1 MCQMKSP
8 PLQSMTHLKSL
19 QSLRGVAVL
28 MVLVFHIASV
38 QRQQVAADA
47 FAELKILSGVWDRG
61 YMGVDLFF
69 VISGFVMVY
78 VTRNV
83 AQTPKDI
90 GRFLYAR
97 ITRIY
102 PLWWVFA
109 GLAIAYYLLMYGQP
123 VDPLRVAGANDTI
136 PYLTKSFLL
145 LPQEQLPVL
154 LVGWTLIHE
163 MYFYIVF
170 AAILFLPKRFL
181 PYALMFWAVATV
193 CAFWAGWVHT
203 TANNMASLVGSL
215 LSLEF
220 IVGGIAAWF
229 ITRGVIKHAK
239 LCAVLGVV
247 FIGLGCVFY
256 TRTDVVLTLWGR
268 VAVFAIPCA
277 LLTYGLS
284 GLEIVGKL
292 KPSNWIV
299 TIGDWSYSL
308 YLSHIFVLSGIA
320 DVLPKLYPY
329 LPDFVEMTLKIG
341 APGILDNLLMAM
353 VGLVGCIVFAG
364 LSYRFI
370 ERPLIRVF
378 RKMQKIKFV
387 RT

>member
-1 MCQMKSP
+1 MVYVSDEPMLVQN
-8 PLQSMTHLKSL
+8 MTHLKSL

-28 MVLVFHIASV
+28 LVLVFHIASV
-38 QRQQVAADA
+38 QRQQIAADA

-78 VTRNV
+78 VTRNIGH
-83 AQTPKDI
+83 TPKDV

-97 ITRIY
+97 IARIY

-109 GLAIAYYLLMYGQP
+109 GVAIAYYLIVYGQP
-123 VDPLRVAGANDTI
+123 VDPSRVKDASEAV
-136 PYLTKSFLL
+136 PYLAKSFLL
-145 LPQEQLPVL
+145 LPQSQLPVL

-170 AAILFLPKRFL
+170 AAILFLPKRLL

-193 CAFWAGWVHT
+193 CAFWAGWAQT
-203 TANNMASLVGSL
+203 MANNMTSLAGSL

-220 IVGGIAAWF
+220 IVGGGAAWL

-239 LCAVLGVV
+239 LCTVLGIV

-256 TRTDVVLTLWGR
+256 TRTDAVLTLWGR
-268 VAVFAIPCA
+268 IAVFAIPCA
-277 LLTYGLS
+277 LLVYGLA
-284 GLEIVGKL
+284 GLEIVGKF

-320 DVLPKLYPY
+320 DILPKFYPY
-329 LPDFVEMTLKIG
+329 FPEYVETTFKVG
-341 APGILDNLLMAM
+341 APGILDNLLMAI
-353 VGLVGCIVFAG
+353 VGLVACIVFAG
-364 LSYRFI
+364 FSYRFI
-370 ERPLIRVF
+370 ERPLIHMF
-378 RKMQKIKFV
+378 KKMLKN
-387 RT
+387 